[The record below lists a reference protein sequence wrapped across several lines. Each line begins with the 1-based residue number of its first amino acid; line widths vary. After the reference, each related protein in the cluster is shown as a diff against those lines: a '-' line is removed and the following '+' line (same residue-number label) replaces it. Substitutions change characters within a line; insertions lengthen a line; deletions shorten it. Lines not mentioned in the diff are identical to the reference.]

1 MFGHLGYNYVYT
13 LSFPFIY
20 QTASLGLDRIL
31 NYKIPSRWQGTC
43 RSATL
48 GPVLKICLQ
57 NKLFKFNFFLYFRLY
72 INIKINF

>member
-57 NKLFKFNFFLYFRLY
+57 IKLFKINFFY
-72 INIKINF
+72 ILDHILILKLIF